1 MSERSTGVILRTRL
15 LTETSLIVQWLTA
28 DFGRLS
34 TVAKGAR
41 RPKSAYAGKLD
52 VFYLAE
58 FSFVRSRR
66 SSLHTLSEV
75 SLLSTHR
82 ALRVNLTR
90 LRQAAYA
97 AALIEQTT
105 ETETPLPMVFELFRG
120 LLDYLPSSPPQARTI
135 LSFELKLLMELGL
148 GPDVET
154 TNLTSPTRELLQQLM
169 EAAWPE
175 LPSLKPAQEQIV
187 ELRQFLHGFLIYHLG
202 KLPPGRSAALQG
214 GPDRL

>member
-135 LSFELKLLMELGL
+135 FSFELKLLMELGL